1 MRAVVVTQAGGPE
14 VLEVQDVPDPQP
26 GPGQVV
32 VRLAAA
38 NINPTDLAA
47 RQGLYPPGFG
57 IEGPPYTLGWDF
69 AGEVVAV
76 GEGVADGPAAGA
88 ATGATSPLDPD
99 ALAADDPT
107 VPTSLAG
114 VAAPDALPIDHP
126 AAPDEA
132 RAEVDAL
139 VAADPAGDPAPLA
152 ASADPGVGAWGPG
165 DQVVGMIPWYAAGGR
180 YGAYAELVLAEAAW
194 LVPRP
199 ETLSAVDAAT
209 IPLNAL
215 TADQALGHLG
225 APQGA
230 EILITG
236 ASGAVGA
243 FAAQIAIAQ
252 DLKVTAIA
260 GTDDEEFVQ
269 SLGVAR
275 VISRDADLAEI
286 GRFKYVLDAVPVG
299 ADVFPA
305 VDDGGVIVTT
315 RPVKE
320 EPGRRITQ
328 RPMLIEHDQE
338 LLKRLVEGVA
348 VGGLVTRVAKTMPL
362 EQAADAHRAVEER
375 GRKGKIVLV
384 P

>member
-14 VLEVQDVPDPQP
+14 VLEVQDRPDPEP

-38 NINPTDLAA
+38 NINPTDIGA
-47 RQGLYPPGFG
+47 RHGMFPPGFD

-76 GEGVADGPAAGA
+76 GPGVSDGPPASGG
-88 ATGATSPLDPD
+88 GATSPLDPD
-99 ALAADDPT
+99 ELAADPTQPDSLVDAASADALIDPT
-107 VPTSLAG
+107 
-114 VAAPDALPIDHP
+114 
-126 AAPDEA
+126 
-132 RAEVDAL
+132 
-139 VAADPAGDPAPLA
+139 GDPAPLA
-152 ASADPGVGAWGPG
+152 AEADPGVGAWGPG
-165 DQVVGMIPWYAAGGR
+165 DQVVGMIPWYVAGGR

-194 LVPRP
+194 IVARP

-215 TADQALGHLG
+215 TAQQALGHLG

-243 FAAQIAIAQ
+243 FAAQIAVAE

-260 GTDDEEFVQ
+260 GTDDEEFVA

-275 VISRDADLAEI
+275 VLPRDADLSDI
-286 GRFKYVLDAVPVG
+286 GRFKYVLDAVPLG

-315 RPVKE
+315 RPVKD

-348 VGGLVTRVAKTMPL
+348 AGGLVTRVAKTMPL

>member
-14 VLEVQDVPDPQP
+14 VLEVQDRPDPQP

-38 NINPTDLAA
+38 NINPTDIGA
-47 RQGLYPPGFG
+47 RHGMYPPGFE
-57 IEGPPYTLGWDF
+57 IDGPPYVLGWDF

-88 ATGATSPLDPD
+88 SAGATSPLDPD
-99 ALAADDPT
+99 DLAVDD
-107 VPTSLAG
+107 PTSLAG
-114 VAAPDALPIDHP
+114 APAPGALPVDHP
-126 AAPDEA
+126 AAADA
-132 RAEVDAL
+132 VRAEVDEVL
-139 VAADPAGDPAPLA
+139 AADPSADPAPLA
-152 ASADPGVGAWGPG
+152 GEADPGVGAWGPG

-180 YGAYAELVLAEAAW
+180 YGAYAELVLVEAAW
-194 LVPRP
+194 IVARP

-209 IPLNAL
+209 VPLNAL
-215 TADQALGHLG
+215 TAQQALGHLG

-243 FAAQIAIAQ
+243 FAAQIAVAE

-260 GTDDEEFVQ
+260 GTDDEEFVA

-275 VISRDADLAEI
+275 VLPRDADLSEV

-315 RPVKE
+315 RPVQD

-328 RPMLIEHDQE
+328 RPMLIEHDQA
-338 LLKRLVEGVA
+338 LLVRLVEGVA
-348 VGGLVTRVAKTMPL
+348 AGGLVTRVAQTFPL
-362 EQAADAHRAVEER
+362 DQAADAHRAVEER

>member
-14 VLEVQDVPDPQP
+14 VLEVQDRPDPEP

-38 NINPTDLAA
+38 NINPTDIGA
-47 RQGLYPPGFG
+47 RHGMFPPGFG
-57 IEGPPYTLGWDF
+57 IEGPPYVLGWDF

-76 GEGVADGPAAGA
+76 GEGVADGPPAGGG
-88 ATGATSPLDPD
+88 GATSPLDPD
-99 ALAADDPT
+99 ALAVDDPT

-139 VAADPAGDPAPLA
+139 VAADPTGDPAPLA
-152 ASADPGVGAWGPG
+152 ADADPGVGPWGPG
-165 DQVVGMIPWYAAGGR
+165 DQVVGMIPWYVAGGR
-180 YGAYAELVLAEAAW
+180 FGAYAELVLVQAEW
-194 LVPRP
+194 LVARP
-199 ETLSAVDAAT
+199 ETLSPVDAAT

-215 TADQALGHLG
+215 TAQQALGHLG

-243 FAAQIAIAQ
+243 YAAQIAVAE

-260 GTDDEEFVQ
+260 GTDDEEFVR
-269 SLGVAR
+269 SLGVDR
-275 VISRDADLAEI
+275 VLPRDTDLAEA
-286 GRFKYVLDAVPVG
+286 GRFTYVLDAVPVG

-315 RPVKE
+315 RPVQE

-338 LLKRLVEGVA
+338 LLTRMVEGVA
-348 VGGLVTRVAKTMPL
+348 AGGLVTRVAKTMPL

-375 GRKGKIVLV
+375 GRQGKIVLV